1 VAASEDP
8 HTLNADLGS
17 LDFWGSPAE
26 ERDRYFSRLR
36 REQPISR
43 HQPPEDIMGLPDQER
58 TGYWAIVRYED
69 VRQISR
75 EPQTFC
81 SGGPRFR
88 RATEMG

>member
-1 VAASEDP
+1 
-8 HTLNADLGS
+8 
-17 LDFWGSPAE
+17 
-26 ERDRYFSRLR
+26 
-36 REQPISR
+36 
-43 HQPPEDIMGLPDQER
+43 MGLPDQER